1 MTSADPSD
9 EREANPMRDFPG
21 VYVNGRWAPSQ
32 GDRLVVTSPATL
44 EPVGSVTLA
53 TPADV
58 DAAVAAARAAMA
70 SDAWAAMSSVDRG
83 ALLGRVADALEKR
96 SVEFGDLVSAE
107 MGSPRKWA
115 SFGQVGTALGVLR
128 TYEKLAAEYEFE
140 DTRRSAMGGEVV
152 VRQLPVGVIGAIL
165 PWNAPLFTAA
175 LKIAP
180 ALVAGCTMVLKP
192 SPEAPLG
199 IALLT
204 EVLEEAGLP
213 PGVVNIVVGEAA
225 TGEALV
231 AHAGVDKISFTGSTA
246 AGKRIGA
253 VCAADVRRCSL
264 ELGGKSAAIVLED
277 IELDRATVTGLVAG
291 VMANNGQVCVAQT
304 RILVPGSRYDEIVGA
319 LAEAADRLV
328 VGDPCDPAT
337 QVGPVI
343 SAGARDR
350 IDAHVRAA
358 VEGGARIVTQV
369 GDTPGPGWYVR
380 PTVLADVDND
390 MPIARQ
396 ELFGPVA
403 VAIRYHDVDE
413 AVALA
418 NDSDYGLA
426 AAVWS
431 ADRDHAFDVASRLRV
446 GSVAVNSSAPLDF
459 GSPFGG
465 FKQSGT
471 GREGGPE
478 AIAAFLEPQTI
489 IR

>member
-1 MTSADPSD
+1 
-9 EREANPMRDFPG
+9 MRDFRG
-21 VYVNGRWAPSQ
+21 VYVDGAWAPSTGAQ
-32 GDRLVVTSPATL
+32 LVVTSPATL
-44 EPVGSVTLA
+44 EPVGYATLGTA
-53 TPADV
+53 EDV
-58 DAAVAAARAAMA
+58 DAAVVAARAALR
-70 SDAWAAMSSVDRG
+70 SDGWAGMSAVDRG
-83 ALLGRVADALEKR
+83 AMIGRFADALEKR
-96 SVEFGDLVSAE
+96 AAEFGDLVSAE

-128 TYEKLAAEYEFE
+128 TYEKLAGGYVFE
-140 DTRRSAMGGEVV
+140 DVRRSAMGGEVV
-152 VRQLPVGVIGAIL
+152 VRQLPVGVVGAIL

-180 ALVAGCTMVLKP
+180 ALAAGCTMVLKP

-213 PGVVNIVVGEAA
+213 AGVVNIVVGDAT

-231 AHAGVDKISFTGSTA
+231 AHPGIDKISFTGSTA

-264 ELGGKSAAIVLED
+264 ELGGKSAAIVLDD
-277 IELDRATVTGLVAG
+277 IDLDRATVTGLVSG

-304 RILVPGSRYDEIVGA
+304 RILVPGSRYDEIVSA
-319 LAEAADRLV
+319 IAEAADRLV
-328 VGDPCDPAT
+328 VGNPADPAT
-337 QVGPVI
+337 QIGPVI
-343 SAGARDR
+343 SQAARDR
-350 IDAHVRAA
+350 IHSQVRAA
-358 VEGGARIVTQV
+358 TEGGARIVTRTGEEPV
-369 GDTPGPGWYVR
+369 PGWYVW
-380 PTVLADVDND
+380 PTVLAGVDNQ

-403 VAIRYHDVDE
+403 VAIRYDDVEE

-431 ADRDHAFDVASRLRV
+431 ADRGRAYEVASRLRV
-446 GSVAVNSSAPLDF
+446 GSVAVNSSAPIDF

-478 AIAAFLEPQTI
+478 AIAAYLEPQTI